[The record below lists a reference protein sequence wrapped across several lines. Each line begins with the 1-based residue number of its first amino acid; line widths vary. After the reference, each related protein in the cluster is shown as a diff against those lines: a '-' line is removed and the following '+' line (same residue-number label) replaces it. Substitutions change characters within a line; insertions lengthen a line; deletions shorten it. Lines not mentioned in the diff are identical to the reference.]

1 MSSSK
6 ARLAS
11 SELSVARQSIGGD
24 VADETKIQLFE
35 PMQPKLEHVRP
46 ELLEP
51 YQVEEA
57 VEGPDLRAHWRTI
70 QKRRWTILSILL
82 VALTIVSIVTW
93 KQKAVYRADALLE
106 IQKENANIPTVQE
119 LFQLENVSDNYL
131 ETQYKVLQSET
142 LARRVIDQLHLER
155 DSEFNPPKNGWFQA
169 QAQAAAPTP
178 DSLVD
183 PDVEQTVLREFRD
196 RLSVDPVRRSRLVQ
210 ISFES
215 EDPKVAAQA
224 VNALAEN
231 YIQGNLE
238 SRWQAAQKASEWLSQ
253 QLQSFKAKLEKSEDD
268 LQEYAQKNGLLFLET
283 QKGDTENIVNERLR
297 QLQDELT
304 KAQAERY
311 AKESLYRLTQS
322 GDYSALPGIVDNK
335 LMQELTARLAELERQ
350 KAALTPTFNRDY
362 PKMKEIQ
369 SQIDENERRLAE
381 ERKRAAQGIVD
392 DYLAATRRESLVREA
407 FEQQQNQAN
416 TVAGRTVQY
425 NILKREVDTNKQL
438 YEGLL
443 QRLKEAG
450 VSAGMNASNIRV
462 VDAAVP
468 PTRPIRP
475 RPVLNLGLALLLSL
489 GCGIGMAFLQEH
501 LDNTLKSSDDIERVL
516 RVPTLALIPSRES
529 LNHGN
534 TGVYGLLENKAS
546 HKNGNGKLTL
556 LEKHPG
562 KTWIRIDGNGTQ
574 HSALSEAFRGLR
586 TSVLLS
592 AAGRPPRSLTFVSAE
607 PGEGKTTVASNLSIS
622 LAQLGKR
629 VLLIDG
635 DMRRPC
641 IHKLFNIEVHSG
653 GLVTH
658 LTGEE
663 GWSHLV
669 RPTGLVNLDCL
680 VCGPVPPNPSEL
692 LSSDRMQTLILEAM
706 AEYQFVLI
714 DAPPLLNVTDGRIL
728 ATMVDGA
735 LLVVRGGYTP
745 QELVQRA
752 QLHVRDVGAH
762 LIGVVLNDVDVRHNG
777 YYQSYYGY
785 GSYGDSKGQIE
796 KN

>member
-1 MSSSK
+1 M
-6 ARLAS
+6 
-11 SELSVARQSIGGD
+11 
-24 VADETKIQLFE
+24 ADETKIQLFD
-35 PMQPKLEHVRP
+35 PMRPRLERLRP

-51 YQVEEA
+51 YQIEEA
-57 VEGPDLRAHWRTI
+57 VEGPDLRAYWRTL

-82 VALTIVSIVTW
+82 VAFTIALIATW
-93 KQKAVYRADALLE
+93 KEKAVYRADALLE

-142 LARRVIDQLHLER
+142 LARRVIDQLQLER

-169 QAQAAAPTP
+169 KAQAAASTP
-178 DSLVD
+178 EPLVD
-183 PDVEQTVLREFRD
+183 PDVAQTVLREFKD

-215 EDPKVAAQA
+215 QDPKVAAKA
-224 VNALAEN
+224 VNALAAN
-231 YIQGNLE
+231 YIQENME

-253 QLQSFKAKLEKSEDD
+253 QLVSFKAKLEKSEDD
-268 LQEYAQKNGLLFLET
+268 LQQYAQQNGLLFLET

-311 AKESLYRLTQS
+311 AKESIYRLTEAD
-322 GDYSALPGIVDNK
+322 DYSALPGVVDNK

-350 KAALTPTFNRDY
+350 KAALTPTFTSDY

-369 SQIDENERRLAE
+369 SQIDEIESRLNK

-392 DYLAATRRESLVREA
+392 DYLAAARRESLVREA
-407 FEQQQNQAN
+407 FEQQQSQAN
-416 TVAGRTVQY
+416 LVAARAVQY

-468 PTRPIRP
+468 PTRPVRP
-475 RPVLNLGLALLLSL
+475 RPVLNLGLALLLGL

-501 LDNTLKSSDDIERVL
+501 LDNTLKNSDDVERLL
-516 RVPTLALIPSRES
+516 RVPALALIPSRES

-534 TGVYGLLENKAS
+534 MGAYGLAEKS
-546 HKNGNGKLTL
+546 TSQQNGNGKFVS
-556 LEKHPG
+556 LEEHSG
-562 KTWIRIDGNGTQ
+562 KPWIRIDGNGTQ

-629 VLLIDG
+629 VLLVDG

-641 IHKLFNIEVHSG
+641 VHKLFNIEDRAA
-653 GLVTH
+653 GLVNF
-658 LTGEE
+658 LAGED

-669 RPTGLVNLDCL
+669 RPTGVPNLDCL
-680 VCGPVPPNPSEL
+680 ICGPLPPNPSEL
-692 LSSDRMQTLILEAM
+692 LSSARMQQLIVEAM
-706 AEYQFVLI
+706 SEYQFVLI

-728 ATMVDGA
+728 ATLVEGA
-735 LLVVRGGYTP
+735 ILVVKGGVTP
-745 QELVQRA
+745 QELA
-752 QLHVRDVGAH
+752 QQAQFHVRDVGAR

-777 YYQSYYGY
+777 YYQSYYRY
-785 GSYGDSKGQIE
+785 GSYGESESKGQIE
-796 KN
+796 KT

>member
-1 MSSSK
+1 MSSSRV
-6 ARLAS
+6 RLAS
-11 SELSVARQSIGGD
+11 WGLWAAQQSIGGD
-24 VADETKIQLFE
+24 VADDTKIQLLD
-35 PMQPKLEHVRP
+35 PVRPRLERLRP

-51 YQVEEA
+51 YQIEETA
-57 VEGPDLRAHWRTI
+57 EGPDLRAHWRTI

-82 VALTIVSIVTW
+82 VTFTIALLVTW
-93 KQKAVYRADALLE
+93 KEKAVYRADALLE

-142 LARRVIDQLHLER
+142 LARRVIDEMHLEQHN
-155 DSEFNPPKNGWFQA
+155 EFNPPRDGWFQA
-169 QAQAAAPTP
+169 RAHAAAPTAQA
-178 DSLVD
+178 LD
-183 PDVEQTVLREFRD
+183 PDVEQTVLREFKD

-215 EDPKVAAQA
+215 QDPKIAAQV

-231 YIQGNLE
+231 YIQENLE

-253 QLQSFKAKLEKSEDD
+253 QLGSFKAKLEKSEDD
-268 LQEYAQKNGLLFLET
+268 LQLYAQQNGLLFLET
-283 QKGDTENIVNERLR
+283 EKGDTENIVNARLR

-304 KAQAERY
+304 KAQADRY
-311 AKESLYRLTQS
+311 AKESIYRLTEA
-322 GDYSALPGIVDNK
+322 GDYSALPGVVDNK

-350 KAALTPTFNRDY
+350 KAALTPTFSSDY

-369 SQIDENERRLAE
+369 SQLDEIERRLNE

-392 DYLAATRRESLVREA
+392 DYLAANRRESLVREA

-416 TVAGRTVQY
+416 LVAARAVQY

-468 PTRPIRP
+468 PTRPVRP
-475 RPVLNLGLALLLSL
+475 RPLLNLGLALLLGL
-489 GCGIGMAFLQEH
+489 GCGIGTAFLQEH
-501 LDNTLKSSDDIERVL
+501 LDNTLKNCDDVERVL
-516 RVPTLALIPSRES
+516 RVPALALIPSRES

-534 TGVYGLLENKAS
+534 TSVYGLTENSAS
-546 HKNGNGKLTL
+546 HQNGNGKLL
-556 LEKHPG
+556 PLERRSG
-562 KTWIRIDGNGTQ
+562 KVWIRIDGNGAQ

-641 IHKLFNIEVHSG
+641 VHKLFNIEDRSG
-653 GLVTH
+653 GLVNF

-669 RPTGLVNLDCL
+669 RPTGVPNLDCL

-692 LSSDRMQTLILEAM
+692 LSSDRMQRLILEAM
-706 AEYQFVLI
+706 ADYQFVLI

-728 ATMVDGA
+728 ATLVEGA
-735 LLVVRGGYTP
+735 ILVVRGGFTP
-745 QELVQRA
+745 QELAQQA

-762 LIGVVLNDVDVRHNG
+762 LIGVVLNDVDVRHHG

-785 GSYGDSKGQIE
+785 GSYGESTSQIE
-796 KN
+796 KT

>member
-1 MSSSK
+1 M
-6 ARLAS
+6 
-11 SELSVARQSIGGD
+11 
-24 VADETKIQLFE
+24 ADEKRIDIELFD
-35 PMQPKLEHVRP
+35 PIRPRLERARP
-46 ELLEP
+46 EVLESYP
-51 YQVEEA
+51 VEEPL
-57 VEGPDLRAHWRTI
+57 EGPNLREYWRTI
-70 QKRRWTILSILL
+70 RKRQWTVLSIFL
-82 VALTIVSIVTW
+82 AAFTIAAIATW
-93 KQKAVYRADALLE
+93 KQKPVYRAEALLE

-155 DSEFNPPKNGWFQA
+155 DTEFNPPKDSWLHA
-169 QAQAAAPTP
+169 KAHAAPRTP
-178 DSLVD
+178 GSRVD
-183 PDVEQTVLREFRD
+183 PDVEQTVLREFKD
-196 RLSVDPVRRSRLVQ
+196 RLSIEPVRRSRLVQ

-215 EDPKVAAQA
+215 QDPQVAAQV
-224 VNALAEN
+224 VNALSN
-231 YIQGNLE
+231 SYIQGNLE
-238 SRWQAAQKASEWLSQ
+238 SRWMAAQKASEWLSE

-268 LQEYAQKNGLLFLET
+268 LQAYAQRNGLLFLET

-297 QLQDELT
+297 ELQDELT

-311 AKESLYRLTQS
+311 AKESVYRLTEA
-322 GDYSALPGIVDNK
+322 GDYSALPGVVDNK
-335 LMQELTARLAELERQ
+335 LMQELTARLADLERQ
-350 KAALTPTFNRDY
+350 KAALSPTFTDDY

-369 SQIDENERRLAE
+369 SQIDEVTHRLDE
-381 ERKRAAQGIVD
+381 ERKRAAQEIVD
-392 DYLAATRRESLVREA
+392 DYLAATKREDLVRTA

-416 TVAGRTVQY
+416 QVAERAVQY

-450 VSAGMNASNIRV
+450 VSAGMNASNINI

-468 PTRPIRP
+468 PTRPVRP
-475 RPVLNLGLALLLSL
+475 RPVLNLGLALLLGL
-489 GCGIGMAFLQEH
+489 GCGIGVAFLQEH
-501 LDNTLKSSDDIERVL
+501 LDNTLKNSEDIERVL
-516 RVPTLALIPSRES
+516 RVPALALIPSRECLS
-529 LNHGN
+529 DENVGVHGLAAR
-534 TGVYGLLENKAS
+534 VVAY
-546 HKNGNGKLTL
+546 HDGNAIR
-556 LEKHPG
+556 KHDT

-592 AAGRPPRSLTFVSAE
+592 SAGRPPRSLTFVSAE

-629 VLLIDG
+629 VLLVDG

-641 IHKLFNIEVHSG
+641 VHKLFNIEEREG
-653 GLVTH
+653 GLVTF

-669 RPTGLVNLDCL
+669 RPTGVTNLDCL
-680 VCGPVPPNPSEL
+680 ICGPVPPNPSEL
-692 LSSDRMQTLILEAM
+692 LSSDRMQQLIVETM
-706 AEYQFVLI
+706 REYQFVLI

-735 LLVVRGGYTP
+735 VLVVRGGYTP
-745 QELVQRA
+745 QELA
-752 QLHVRDVGAH
+752 QQAQFHVRDVGAR
-762 LIGVVLNDVDVRHNG
+762 LIGVVLNDVDLRHHG
-777 YYQSYYGY
+777 YYQGYYHY
-785 GSYGDSKGQIE
+785 GSQEE
-796 KN
+796 KSGARERG

>member
-1 MSSSK
+1 MSSSR
-6 ARLAS
+6 AQLAS
-11 SELSVARQSIGGD
+11 LGRSAEQQFTGGD
-24 VADETKIQLFE
+24 VADETKIQVLD
-35 PMQPKLEHVRP
+35 PIRPWLDRVRP
-46 ELLEP
+46 EVLEAYP
-51 YQVEEA
+51 IEDG
-57 VEGPDLRAHWRTI
+57 VEGPDLREHWRTI
-70 QKRRWTILSILL
+70 QKRRWTVFSILL
-82 VALTIVSIVTW
+82 VTLTIALIVTW
-93 KQKAVYRADALLE
+93 KEKAVYRAEALLE

-155 DSEFNPPKNGWFQA
+155 NPEFNPPRDGWIQGKA
-169 QAQAAAPTP
+169 RAAGL
-178 DSLVD
+178 DSRID
-183 PDVEQTVLREFRD
+183 PDVQQMVLKEFKD
-196 RLSVDPVRRSRLVQ
+196 RLSIDPVRRSRLVQ

-215 EDPKVAAQA
+215 QDPKVAAQV
-224 VNALAEN
+224 VNELAEN
-231 YIQGNLE
+231 YIQENLE

-253 QLQSFKAKLEKSEDD
+253 QLESFKAKLEKSEDD

-311 AKESLYRLTQS
+311 AKESMYRLTES
-322 GDYSALPGIVDNK
+322 GDNSALPGVVDNK
-335 LMQELTARLAELERQ
+335 LMQELTARLAEFERQ
-350 KAALTPTFNRDY
+350 RAVLEPTFTSDY
-362 PKMKEIQ
+362 PKVKEIQ
-369 SQIDENERRLAE
+369 SQIDEIQRRLNE
-381 ERKRAAQGIVD
+381 ERKRAVQGIVD
-392 DYLAATRRESLVREA
+392 DYLAATRRENLVRDA
-407 FEQQQNQAN
+407 FEQQQGQAN
-416 TVAGRTVQY
+416 LVAGRTVQY

-468 PTRPIRP
+468 ATRPVRP
-475 RPVLNLGLALLLSL
+475 RPFLNLGLAMLLGL
-489 GCGIGMAFLQEH
+489 GCGIGMALLQEH
-501 LDNTLKSSDDIERVL
+501 LDNTLKNSDDIERVL

-529 LNHGN
+529 LEHNRGM
-534 TGVYGLLENKAS
+534 GVYGLAEKMAS
-546 HKNGNGKLTL
+546 HQNKNGKTAL
-556 LEKHPG
+556 LQKRG
-562 KTWIRIDGNGTQ
+562 KTWIRIDGNETQ
-574 HSALSEAFRGLR
+574 HSVLSEAFRGLR

-641 IHKLFNIEVHSG
+641 VHKLFDIEERSG
-653 GLVTH
+653 GLVTF

-669 RPTGLVNLDCL
+669 RSTGIPNLDCL
-680 VCGPVPPNPSEL
+680 ICGPVPPNPSEL
-692 LSSDRMQTLILEAM
+692 LSSDRMQQLIGEALL
-706 AEYQFVLI
+706 EYQFVLI

-728 ATMVDGA
+728 ATIVEA
-735 LLVVRGGYTP
+735 AILVVRGGYTP
-745 QELVQRA
+745 QELA
-752 QLHVRDVGAH
+752 QQAQFHIRDVGAR
-762 LIGVVLNDVDVRHNG
+762 LIGVVLNDVDIRQNG
-777 YYQSYYGY
+777 YYQSYRQYGTTEETR
-785 GSYGDSKGQIE
+785 GPIE
-796 KN
+796 KLR

>member
-1 MSSSK
+1 LGLW
-6 ARLAS
+6 A
-11 SELSVARQSIGGD
+11 ERQSTGGD
-24 VADETKIQLFE
+24 VADESKIQPFDPLR
-35 PMQPKLEHVRP
+35 PRLERLRP

-51 YQVEEA
+51 YQIEET

-70 QKRRWTILSILL
+70 EKRRWTILSILA
-82 VALTIVSIVTW
+82 VVVTMALIVTW
-93 KQKAVYRADALLE
+93 REKAVYRADALLE

-155 DSEFNPPKNGWFQA
+155 DSEFNPPKNGWFQVK
-169 QAQAAAPTP
+169 AQAAAPTP
-178 DSLVD
+178 ESLGE
-183 PDVEQTVLREFRD
+183 PDVEQTVLREFKD

-215 EDPKVAAQA
+215 LDPKLAAQA
-224 VNALAEN
+224 VNALTAN
-231 YIQGNLE
+231 YIQENLE

-253 QLQSFKAKLEKSEDD
+253 QLESFKAKLEKSEDD

-283 QKGDTENIVNERLR
+283 QKGDTENIVNQRLR

-311 AKESLYRLTQS
+311 AKESIYRLTEA
-322 GDYSALPGIVDNK
+322 GDYSALPGVVDNK
-335 LMQELTARLAELERQ
+335 LMQELTARQAELERQ
-350 KAALTPTFNRDY
+350 KAALTPTFTSDY

-369 SQIDENERRLAE
+369 SQIDEIERRLNE

-392 DYLAATRRESLVREA
+392 DYLAATRREGLVRVA
-407 FEQQQNQAN
+407 FEQQQSQAN
-416 TVAGRTVQY
+416 LVAARAVQY

-468 PTRPIRP
+468 PTRPVRP
-475 RPVLNLGLALLLSL
+475 RPVLNLGLALLLGL

-501 LDNTLKSSDDIERVL
+501 LDNTLKNSDDIERVL
-516 RVPTLALIPSRES
+516 RVPALALIPSRES
-529 LNHGN
+529 LNHDN
-534 TGVYGLLENKAS
+534 TGVYGLVKNRAS
-546 HKNGNGKLTL
+546 HQNGNGKFAS

-562 KTWIRIDGNGTQ
+562 KAWIRIDGNGTQ
-574 HSALSEAFRGLR
+574 DSALSEAFRGLR

-592 AAGRPPRSLTFVSAE
+592 AAGRPPRSLTFVSAG

-641 IHKLFNIEVHSG
+641 VHKLFNMEDHSG
-653 GLVTH
+653 GLVTF

-669 RPTGLVNLDCL
+669 RPTGVVNLDCL
-680 VCGPVPPNPSEL
+680 TCGPVPPNPSEL
-692 LSSDRMQTLILEAM
+692 LSSDRMQRLILEAI
-706 AEYQFVLI
+706 ADYEFVLI
-714 DAPPLLNVTDGRIL
+714 DAPPLLNVSDGRIL
-728 ATMVDGA
+728 ATMVEGA
-735 LLVVRGGYTP
+735 ILVVRGGSTP
-745 QELVQRA
+745 QELA
-752 QLHVRDVGAH
+752 QQARLHVRDVGAH

-777 YYQSYYGY
+777 YYQSYYRY
-785 GSYGDSKGQIE
+785 GSYGESKGQIE
-796 KN
+796 KT

>member
-11 SELSVARQSIGGD
+11 SALLVARQSIGGD
-24 VADETKIQLFE
+24 VADETKIQLFD
-35 PMQPKLEHVRP
+35 PMQPKLERVRA

-51 YQVEEA
+51 YQIEEA
-57 VEGPDLRAHWRTI
+57 MEGPDLRAHWRTI

-82 VALTIVSIVTW
+82 VVLTIVSIVTW
-93 KQKAVYRADALLE
+93 KQKSVYRADALLE

-169 QAQAAAPTP
+169 KAQAAAPTP
-178 DSLVD
+178 DSLAD

-224 VNALAEN
+224 ANALAEN
-231 YIQGNLE
+231 YIQENLE

-362 PKMKEIQ
+362 PKMKEIE

-462 VDAAVP
+462 VDAAVA

-475 RPVLNLGLALLLSL
+475 RPVLNLGLALLLGL

-501 LDNTLKSSDDIERVL
+501 LDNTLKNSDDIERVL

-534 TGVYGLLENKAS
+534 TGVYGLLENKTS
-546 HKNGNGKLTL
+546 HKNGNGKLAL

-562 KTWIRIDGNGTQ
+562 KTWIRIDGNETQ
-574 HSALSEAFRGLR
+574 HSALSEAFCGLR

-653 GLVTH
+653 GLVTY

-785 GSYGDSKGQIE
+785 GSYGESKGQIE
-796 KN
+796 KT

>member
-1 MSSSK
+1 M
-6 ARLAS
+6 
-11 SELSVARQSIGGD
+11 
-24 VADETKIQLFE
+24 ADDSKIQLFD
-35 PMQPKLEHVRP
+35 PNRSGLEHVRVESP
-46 ELLEP
+46 EP
-51 YQVEEA
+51 YQMEEE

-70 QKRRWTILSILL
+70 QKRRWTVFSILL
-82 VALTIVSIVTW
+82 VALTIALLVTW
-93 KQKAVYRADALLE
+93 KEKAVYHADALLE
-106 IQKENANIPTVQE
+106 IQKENASIPTVQE

-142 LARRVIDQLHLER
+142 LARRVVDQLHLER
-155 DSEFNPPKNGWFQA
+155 DSEFNPPRDGWIQA
-169 QAQAAAPTP
+169 KAHAASP
-178 DSLVD
+178 DSPID
-183 PDVEQTVLREFRD
+183 PDVEQTVLREFKA
-196 RLSVDPVRRSRLVQ
+196 RLSIDPVRRSRLVQ

-215 EDPKVAAQA
+215 QDPKVAAQV
-224 VNALAEN
+224 VNALADN
-231 YIQGNLE
+231 YIQENLE

-253 QLQSFKAKLEKSEDD
+253 QLQTFKAKLEQSEDD

-283 QKGDTENIVNERLR
+283 EKGDTENIVNERLR

-311 AKESLYRLTQS
+311 AKESIYRLTEA
-322 GDYSALPGIVDNK
+322 GDDSALPGVVDNK

-350 KAALTPTFNRDY
+350 QAALAPTFTSDY
-362 PKMKEIQ
+362 PKVKEIQ
-369 SQIDENERRLAE
+369 SQIDEVQRRLNE
-381 ERKRAAQGIVD
+381 ERKRATQGIVD
-392 DYLAATRRESLVREA
+392 DYLAATRRENLVREA
-407 FEQQQNQAN
+407 FEQQQSQAN
-416 TVAGRTVQY
+416 QVAERTVQY

-468 PTRPIRP
+468 TTRPVRP
-475 RPVLNLGLALLLSL
+475 RPILNLGLALLLGL
-489 GCGIGMAFLQEH
+489 GSGIGMAFLQEH
-501 LDNTLKSSDDIERVL
+501 LDNTLKNSDDVERVL
-516 RVPTLALIPSRES
+516 RMPTLALIPSRES
-529 LNHGN
+529 LEQGN
-534 TGVYGLLENKAS
+534 AIVYGLPQDAPS
-546 HKNGNGKLTL
+546 RRNGNGKRAL
-556 LEKHPG
+556 LEKRPA
-562 KTWIRIDGNGTQ
+562 KTWIRIDGDGNQ

-641 IHKLFNIEVHSG
+641 VHKLFHIEDRFG
-653 GLVTH
+653 GLVTF
-658 LTGEE
+658 LTGED
-663 GWSHLV
+663 GWRHLV
-669 RPTGLVNLDCL
+669 RPTGVADLDCL
-680 VCGPVPPNPSEL
+680 ICGPVPPNPSEL
-692 LSSDRMQTLILEAM
+692 LSSDRMQQLIIEALS
-706 AEYQFVLI
+706 EYQFVLI

-735 LLVVRGGYTP
+735 ILVVRGGFTP
-745 QELVQRA
+745 QELA
-752 QLHVRDVGAH
+752 QQAQFYVRDVGAR
-762 LIGVVLNDVDVRHNG
+762 LIGAVLNDVDIRRDGHYQG
-777 YYQSYYGY
+777 YYHY
-785 GSYGDSKGQIE
+785 GSHGEGDGPNN

>member
-1 MSSSK
+1 MAEES
-6 ARLAS
+6 
-11 SELSVARQSIGGD
+11 
-24 VADETKIQLFE
+24 KIQLFD
-35 PMQPKLEHVRP
+35 PIRP
-46 ELLEP
+46 RQERLRPDLLEP
-51 YQVEEA
+51 YQIEEA
-57 VEGPDLRAHWRTI
+57 LEGPDLRAHWLTI
-70 QKRRWTILSILL
+70 QKRRWTVLSVLL
-82 VALTIVSIVTW
+82 ATFTVALIVTW
-93 KQKAVYRADALLE
+93 KEKAVYRADALLE

-155 DSEFNPPKNGWFQA
+155 DNEFNPPKDGWFQA
-169 QAQAAAPTP
+169 KAQAAAPGS

-183 PDVEQTVLREFRD
+183 ADVEQIVMREFKD

-215 EDPKVAAQA
+215 QDPKVAAQA
-224 VNALAEN
+224 VNALAAN
-231 YIQGNLE
+231 YIQQNLE
-238 SRWQAAQKASEWLSQ
+238 SRWQSAQKASEWLSQ
-253 QLQSFKAKLEKSEDD
+253 QLESFKAKLEKSEDD

-283 QKGDTENIVNERLR
+283 EKGDTENIVNERLR

-311 AKESLYRLTQS
+311 ARESVYRLTEA
-322 GDYSALPGIVDNK
+322 GDDSALPGVVDNK
-335 LMQELTARLAELERQ
+335 LMQELTARLSELERQ
-350 KAALTPTFNRDY
+350 KAALTPTFNSDY
-362 PKMKEIQ
+362 PKVKEIQ
-369 SQIDENERRLAE
+369 SQIDEIERRLDA
-381 ERKRAAQGIVD
+381 ERKRATQGIVD
-392 DYLAATRRESLVREA
+392 DYLAATRRENLVREA

-416 TVAGRTVQY
+416 LVAERTVQY

-462 VDAAVP
+462 VDEAVP
-468 PTRPIRP
+468 PTRPVRP
-475 RPVLNLGLALLLSL
+475 RPVLNLGLALLLGL

-501 LDNTLKSSDDIERVL
+501 LDNTLKNSDDIERVL
-516 RVPTLALIPSRES
+516 RVPALALIPSRES
-529 LNHGN
+529 LDHGS
-534 TGVYGLLENKAS
+534 THVYGLAEQVAS
-546 HKNGNGKLTL
+546 HHNGNGKLVPA
-556 LEKHPG
+556 EKGSG
-562 KTWIRIDGNGTQ
+562 KSWVRIDGNGTQ

-592 AAGRPPRSLTFVSAE
+592 VAGRPPRSLTFVSAE

-641 IHKLFNIEVHSG
+641 VHKLFNIEENSG
-653 GLVTH
+653 GLVTF

-669 RPTGLVNLDCL
+669 RPTGVANLDCL
-680 VCGPVPPNPSEL
+680 ICGPVPPNPSEL
-692 LSSDRMQTLILEAM
+692 LSSDRMMTLMFEAM
-706 AEYQFVLI
+706 REYQFVLI

-762 LIGVVLNDVDVRHNG
+762 LIGVVLNDVDVRADG

-785 GSYGDSKGQIE
+785 GSYGKSKAQIE
-796 KN
+796 QT

>member
-1 MSSSK
+1 
-6 ARLAS
+6 
-11 SELSVARQSIGGD
+11 
-24 VADETKIQLFE
+24 VADENKIQLFD
-35 PMQPKLEHVRP
+35 PMRPRLERLRP
-46 ELLEP
+46 EVLEP
-51 YQVEEA
+51 YQIEEA

-70 QKRRWTILSILL
+70 QKRRWTVLSILL
-82 VALTIVSIVTW
+82 VMFTMALIVTL
-93 KQKAVYRADALLE
+93 KEKAVYRADALLE

-142 LARRVIDQLHLER
+142 LARRVIDQLHLEG
-155 DSEFNPPKNGWFQA
+155 DSEFNPPKNAWFHTLFHTKV
-169 QAQAAAPTP
+169 QAAAPTP
-178 DSLVD
+178 ESLVD
-183 PDVEQTVLREFRD
+183 PDVEQTVLREFKD

-215 EDPKVAAQA
+215 QDPKVAAQA
-224 VNALAEN
+224 VNALAAN
-231 YIQGNLE
+231 YIQENLE

-253 QLQSFKAKLEKSEDD
+253 QLESFKAKLEKSEDD
-268 LQEYAQKNGLLFLET
+268 LQEYAQRNGLLFLET
-283 QKGDTENIVNERLR
+283 EKGDTENIVNERLR

-304 KAQAERY
+304 KAQGERY
-311 AKESLYRLTQS
+311 AKESIYRLTEI
-322 GDYSALPGIVDNK
+322 GDYSALPGVVDNK
-335 LMQELTARLAELERQ
+335 LMQELTARLAEFERQ
-350 KAALTPTFNRDY
+350 KAALTPTFTSDY
-362 PKMKEIQ
+362 PKVKEIQ
-369 SQIDENERRLAE
+369 SQIDEIESRLNE

-392 DYLAATRRESLVREA
+392 DYLAATRRENLVREA

-416 TVAGRTVQY
+416 HVAARTVQY

-468 PTRPIRP
+468 PTRPVRP
-475 RPVLNLGLALLLSL
+475 RPVLNLGLALLLGL

-501 LDNTLKSSDDIERVL
+501 LDNTLKNSDDIERVL
-516 RVPTLALIPSRES
+516 RVPALALIPSRES
-529 LNHGN
+529 LNQGN
-534 TGVYGLLENKAS
+534 TGVYGLAEKSTS
-546 HKNGNGKLTL
+546 HQNGNGNGNGNGKFAS
-556 LEKHPG
+556 LEKYSG
-562 KTWIRIDGNGTQ
+562 KGWIRIDGNGTQ

-641 IHKLFNIEVHSG
+641 VHKLFNIEDHSG
-653 GLVTH
+653 GLVTF

-669 RPTGLVNLDCL
+669 RPTGIVNLDCL

-692 LSSDRMQTLILEAM
+692 LSSDRMQRLILEAM
-706 AEYQFVLI
+706 DHYQFVLI

-728 ATMVDGA
+728 ATMVEGTI
-735 LLVVRGGYTP
+735 LVVRGGFTP
-745 QELVQRA
+745 QELA
-752 QLHVRDVGAH
+752 QQAQFHVRDVGAH

-777 YYQSYYGY
+777 YYQSYYRY
-785 GSYGDSKGQIE
+785 GSYGEIKGQIE

>member
-1 MSSSK
+1 
-6 ARLAS
+6 
-11 SELSVARQSIGGD
+11 
-24 VADETKIQLFE
+24 
-35 PMQPKLEHVRP
+35 MQPKLERPRP

-51 YQVEEA
+51 YQIEDGG
-57 VEGPDLRAHWRTI
+57 EGPDLRAHWRTI
-70 QKRRWTILSILL
+70 QKRRWTVLSILL
-82 VALTIVSIVTW
+82 VTLTIVAIVTF
-93 KQKAVYRADALLE
+93 KEKAIYRADALLE

-142 LARRVIDQLHLER
+142 LARRVIDELHLER
-155 DSEFNPPKNGWFQA
+155 DSEFNPPKNSWLQA
-169 QAQAAAPTP
+169 KANAAALGGE
-178 DSLVD
+178 SRID
-183 PDVEQTVLREFRD
+183 PDVEQTVLREFKD
-196 RLSVDPVRRSRLVQ
+196 RLSIDPVRRSRLVQ

-215 EDPKVAAQA
+215 QDPEIAARA
-224 VNALAEN
+224 ANALAEN
-231 YIQGNLE
+231 YIQENLE
-238 SRWQAAQKASEWLSQ
+238 SRWQAAQKASEWLSK
-253 QLQSFKAKLEKSEDD
+253 QLESFKAKLEKSEDD
-268 LQEYAQKNGLLFLET
+268 LQLYAQKNGLLFLET

-311 AKESLYRLTQS
+311 TKESIYRLTEA
-322 GDYSALPGIVDNK
+322 GDYSALPGVVDNK
-335 LMQELTARLAELERQ
+335 LMQELTGRLAEFERQ

-369 SQIDENERRLAE
+369 SQIDEIERRLNE

-392 DYLAATRRESLVREA
+392 DYLAASRRERLVRVA
-407 FEQQQNQAN
+407 FEQQQSQAN
-416 TVAGRTVQY
+416 LVAARAVQY

-468 PTRPIRP
+468 PTRPVHP
-475 RPVLNLGLALLLSL
+475 RPVLNLGLALLLGL

-516 RVPTLALIPSRES
+516 RVPALALIPSRES

-534 TGVYGLLENKAS
+534 MGVYGLAEKRVS
-546 HKNGNGKLTL
+546 HHNGNGKFAS
-556 LEKHPG
+556 LEKHSG
-562 KTWIRIDGNGTQ
+562 KAWIRIDGNGTQ

-641 IHKLFNIEVHSG
+641 VHKLFNIEENSG
-653 GLVTH
+653 GLVTF

-669 RPTGLVNLDCL
+669 RPTGVPNLDCL
-680 VCGPVPPNPSEL
+680 ICGPVPPNPSEL
-692 LSSDRMQTLILEAM
+692 LSSDRMLTLMFEVM
-706 AEYQFVLI
+706 REYEFVLI

-728 ATMVDGA
+728 ATMVEGA
-735 LLVVRGGYTP
+735 ILVVRGGITP
-745 QELVQRA
+745 QELAQQA
-752 QLHVRDVGAH
+752 QLHVRDVGAR
-762 LIGVVLNDVDVRHNG
+762 LIGVVLNDVDMRHNG
-777 YYQSYYGY
+777 YYRGYYRY
-785 GSYGDSKGQIE
+785 GSYGETKAQVE

>member
-1 MSSSK
+1 M
-6 ARLAS
+6 
-11 SELSVARQSIGGD
+11 
-24 VADETKIQLFE
+24 ADETKIQLFD
-35 PMQPKLEHVRP
+35 PMQPKLERVRP

-169 QAQAAAPTP
+169 QAQAAAPMP

-475 RPVLNLGLALLLSL
+475 RPVLNLGLALLLGL

-529 LNHGN
+529 LKNGN
-534 TGVYGLLENKAS
+534 TGVYRLLENKVS
-546 HKNGNGKLTL
+546 HKSGNGQLTL

-653 GLVTH
+653 GLVTY
-658 LTGEE
+658 LTGGE

-692 LSSDRMQTLILEAM
+692 LSSDRMQTLILEAT

-785 GSYGDSKGQIE
+785 GSYGESKGQIE
-796 KN
+796 KT